1 MEKYNTSFPDKTKSA
16 VSITLKE
23 NNIIVEN
30 QNDVANIFSNFS
42 LVCIFAVLS
51 KIFEKIMSK
60 QLSNFFKNILSKF
73 QCGFRKG
80 YSTQHC
86 LLIILEKWKH
96 SIIMKLS
103 ELSQQIEFAFNCE
116 VAFLWFIIKISKI
129 SKRLFI

>member
-60 QLSNFFKNILSKF
+60 QLSTFFKNILSKF

-86 LLIILEKWKH
+86 LLIILEKW
-96 SIIMKLS
+96 
-103 ELSQQIEFAFNCE
+103 ELTVDNNEAFGALLTDRICIQLRSCILMVYYQN
-116 VAFLWFIIKISKI
+116 L
-129 SKRLFI
+129 

>member
-42 LVCIFAVLS
+42 LVSIFAVLS

>member
-1 MEKYNTSFPDKTKSA
+1 MENYNTFFPHKTKST

-23 NNIIVEN
+23 NNTIVEN
-30 QNDVANIFSNFS
+30 QDEVANIFNNFS
-42 LVCIFAVLS
+42 SVSNLAVLS

-60 QLSNFFKNILSKF
+60 QLSTFFKNILSKF